1 MFSRFFI
8 YRPIFATV
16 LSIILIIAG
25 LLAMFKLPVQQYPSI
40 APPQITVQ
48 AIYPG
53 ADARTLASTVSTI
66 LEEAI
71 NGVDSMIYMSSTASP
86 NGVLSL
92 NVYFEV
98 GTDIAQAKVDVNNR
112 VQLANG
118 KLPAEVIRQGISVK
132 ERSPDMV
139 KVIAFTSKNGL
150 NDSTFISNYLSIN
163 VMDELKRISGI
174 GEAIIFGQKNY
185 AMQIWIDPDKVAH
198 YGMVPTDITQLIRS
212 QNAQYATGT
221 IAAEPMREIKPFTYS
236 LTTKGRLKTITEFE
250 DIIIRSNPDGSTLK
264 LKDIAEITIG
274 ADSIDTMSTYNGEDM
289 MPVGVFLAPG
299 ANALEV
305 AEKVDRKLEE
315 LSKNFPE
322 GLEYNFAYD
331 ATLFVNNSID
341 EVIKTLIEAVVFVT
355 ILVYL
360 FLGNFRATL
369 IPMLAIPV
377 SILGTFAGLY
387 IAGFSINLLTLFGL
401 ILAIGLVVDDAIIV
415 VENVER
421 ILKTK
426 AISVKDATVEA
437 MKELTAPLVAIV
449 LVLSAVFIPA
459 AFTGG
464 FTGVMY
470 QQFAITIVIAV
481 SISGIVALTLT
492 PALCPIFLKDHEAEP
507 IWPIRKFNQF
517 FDWLTIGFVKVTKQT
532 IRLWFFSLALFA
544 ILLYSTVSL
553 LEKIPTGLVPNEDQ
567 GVLFGLTI
575 TMPST
580 SMGNTYN
587 IANNVADE
595 LRENP
600 NVKSTGVITGLDL
613 ITSAYKSDSAV
624 IFASLTPWDE
634 RTNPDQSAQALADK
648 FKVQFMQ
655 NKDAF
660 VILVSPPPIMGMST
674 TGGFEMWIQDRTGQ
688 EIQILDM
695 YVKEIVQ
702 KASEDKRLTAVR
714 TTLNANVPQY
724 LLEIDRPKAKSMGIK
739 IEDIFTTI
747 QSTIGKGYI
756 NDLNFFGR
764 TFRVNIQSESKYRSS
779 VLAFKN
785 TFVRAEN
792 GSLIPMSELVKL
804 TRKVDA
810 SVIQRFN
817 MFTSAQ
823 ITGSPAL
830 GFASSD
836 ATDAIEEISK
846 SVLPDGYSIAWG
858 GTTFQEKRIES
869 QGNYTSLYAI
879 IFVFLILAALYESW
893 SIPLA
898 VIISIPFAIF
908 GAAVAV
914 LLRNLEADIY
924 FQVGL
929 VTLVGLSAKN
939 AILIVEFA
947 MEEMRTGKTLYDATI
962 EAARLRFRPIVMTS
976 LAFIAGTIPL
986 ALSTG
991 AGSASRHIIGTT
1003 VVGGMIAA
1011 TVIGVLFI
1019 PLFFYI
1025 VMKIK
1030 GKLVKEK

>member
-8 YRPIFATV
+8 HRPIFATV
-16 LSIILIIAG
+16 LSLIMVIVG
-25 LLAMFKLPVQQYPSI
+25 ILAMFKLPIQEYPSV

-53 ADARTLASTVSTI
+53 ADAKTLASTVSTT

-71 NGVDSMIYMSSTASP
+71 NGVDNMIYMTSTASP
-86 NGVLSL
+86 NGILTLS
-92 NVYFEV
+92 VYFEV
-98 GTDIAQAKVDVNNR
+98 GSDVDQAKVDVNNR

-118 KLPAEVIRQGISVK
+118 KLPPEVTRQGISVK
-132 ERSPDMV
+132 ERSPDIV
-139 KVIAFTSKNGL
+139 KVIAFTSKNSV
-150 NDSTFISNYLSIN
+150 NDSTFISNYLNIN
-163 VMDELKRISGI
+163 VMDDLKRISGI

-185 AMQIWIDPDKVAH
+185 AMQVWIDPDKLSH
-198 YGMVPTDITQLIRS
+198 YELIPTDITQLIRS
-212 QNAQYATGT
+212 QNAQYSTGS

-236 LTTKGRLKTITEFE
+236 LTTKGRLKTVAEFQ
-250 DIIIRSNPDGSTLK
+250 DIIIRSNSDGSTLK

-274 ADSIDTMSTYNGEDM
+274 ADSIDTMSTYNGEAM
-289 MPVGVFLAPG
+289 MPVGIFLAPG

-305 AEKVDRKLEE
+305 ANSVDKKLEE

-322 GLEYNFAYD
+322 DLEYHFPYD
-331 ATLFVNNSID
+331 ATLFVDESIN
-341 EVIKTLIEAVVFVT
+341 EVIKTLLEAVVFVT
-355 ILVYL
+355 ILVFL
-360 FLGNFRATL
+360 FLGNLRATL
-369 IPMLAIPV
+369 IPILAIPV

-426 AISVKDATVEA
+426 AVSVKEATIEA
-437 MKELTAPLVAIV
+437 MRELTAPLVAII

-464 FTGVMY
+464 FSGVMY

-492 PALCPIFLKDHEAEP
+492 PALCPIFLKNHEAEP

-517 FDWLTIGFVKVTKQT
+517 FDWLTTVFVKVTKQT

-544 ILLYSTVSL
+544 ILLYSTVSIL
-553 LEKIPTGLVPNEDQ
+553 DKMPSGLVPNEDK
-567 GVLFGLTI
+567 GVLFGLTF

-580 SMGNTYN
+580 SMGETAI
-587 IANNVADE
+587 IANNVAKE

-600 NVKSTGVITGLDL
+600 NVDSAAVITGLDF

-624 IFASLTPWDE
+624 IFTKLKPWDE
-634 RTNPDQSAQALADK
+634 RPNPDQSAQALAGK
-648 FKVQFMQ
+648 FMMQLMQ

-660 VILVSPPPIMGMST
+660 VIPVAPPPIIGMST

-688 EIQILDM
+688 DIQTLDI

-702 KASEDKRLTAVR
+702 KASKDKRLTAVR
-714 TTLNANVPQY
+714 TTLNTNVPQY
-724 LLEIDRPKAKSMGIK
+724 LLEIDRLKAKSMGIK

-747 QSTIGKGYI
+747 QSTFGKGYI

-764 TFRVNIQSESKYRSS
+764 TFHVNIQSESKYRSS
-779 VLAFKN
+779 VLEFKN

-792 GSLIPMSELVKL
+792 GSLTPISELVKL

-836 ATDAIEEISK
+836 ATEAIEEISK
-846 SVLPDGYSIAWG
+846 SVLPDGYFIAWG
-858 GTTFQEKRIES
+858 GTTYQEKKLES
-869 QGNYTSLYAI
+869 EGNYTSVFAI
-879 IFVFLILAALYESW
+879 VFVFLILAALYESW

-908 GAAVAV
+908 GAAIAV

-947 MEEMRTGKTLYDATI
+947 MEELRAGKTLYDATI

-976 LAFIAGTIPL
+976 LAFIAGTLPL
-986 ALSTG
+986 ALSSG

-1011 TVIGVLFI
+1011 TLIGVLFI

-1025 VMKIK
+1025 VMKVK
-1030 GKLVKEK
+1030 GKLTKEK